1 MTETDPWVRAQAV
14 DAAVRAH
21 YLSLPGKTKTGWAEV
36 LADPRKYHYI
46 WRHMLKHACGQDL
59 DLQPFPPP
67 SHLQHLTPGNRY
79 DS

>member
-1 MTETDPWVRAQAV
+1 MTDEERFAQIRAV
-14 DAAVRAH
+14 SAAIEAH

-67 SHLQHLTPGNRY
+67 SHLQHLLPGERA
-79 DS
+79 